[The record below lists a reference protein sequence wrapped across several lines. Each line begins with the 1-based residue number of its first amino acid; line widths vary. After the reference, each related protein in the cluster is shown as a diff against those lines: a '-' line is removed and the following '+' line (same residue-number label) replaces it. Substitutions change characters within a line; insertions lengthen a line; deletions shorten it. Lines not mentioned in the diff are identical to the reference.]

1 MVVYTLEKE
10 VALHSSILAWEIP
23 CTEDPGGL
31 QSLGSQTVRHA
42 LLSNWALCIYVSA
55 TFSVHF
61 TLSFPCP
68 QVCSLPARLHYFP
81 ADRFIGTIFLDS
93 ICMYY
98 RLLWWISSKEST
110 YQTEDAGLI
119 PGRERSPGEGDGNP
133 RQQFLL
139 GKSHGQRNLEGYS
152 PQGHKELDM
161 TELPKHHHV
170 LLYCW
175 SRKQRQ
181 CSCLGHSTDGRPRWT
196 MVHRIAQ
203 KWTRLSTWAHTQ
215 HAVIALL
222 PTARRSGA
230 APGSPTHN
238 SCRRPI
244 LAHCWAAVHCAYV
257 PCLHPFLCQ
266 WASMLLQ
273 APAIVNSAAVS
284 IGVCVC
290 VCVCVCRL
298 GHSGMSDSCHPMGC
312 LFLAF

>member
-10 VALHSSILAWEIP
+10 VAIHSSILAWEIP

-31 QSLGSQTVRHA
+31 QSLGLQRVRHA

-119 PGRERSPGEGDGNP
+119 PGRGRSPGEGDGNLC
-133 RQQFLL
+133 QQFLP

-161 TELPKHHHV
+161 TELLNHHHV

-175 SRKQRQ
+175 SRKQHQ
-181 CSCLGHSTDGRPRWT
+181 YSCLEHPTDGRPQWT
-196 MVHRIAQ
+196 MVHRVAQ
-203 KWTRLSTWAHTQ
+203 NWTRLSTWAHIQ
-215 HAVIALL
+215 HTVIALL
-222 PTARRSGA
+222 PTPRGSVA

-238 SCRRPI
+238 SCLRPI
-244 LAHCWAAVHCAYV
+244 PAHGWAAVHCAYV

-273 APAIVNSAAVS
+273 APACEQCCSEHW
-284 IGVCVC
+284 GVCVC
-290 VCVCVCRL
+290 V
-298 GHSGMSDSCHPMGC
+298 
-312 LFLAF
+312 